1 MSPIFHAYC
10 SAQKMMV
17 DGAFISPAVL
27 NNLYL
32 GKEKICTKQFGD
44 GLLQVEEIFGTRL
57 KYMIV

>member
-1 MSPIFHAYC
+1 MSPIFHAYY

-32 GKEKICTKQFGD
+32 CKEQFCTKQFGD
-44 GLLQVEEIFGTRL
+44 ELSVGEIFGTRL
-57 KYMIV
+57 

>member
-1 MSPIFHAYC
+1 
-10 SAQKMMV
+10 MMV

-44 GLLQVEEIFGTRL
+44 GLLWVEEIFGTRL

>member
-1 MSPIFHAYC
+1 
-10 SAQKMMV
+10 MMV

-44 GLLQVEEIFGTRL
+44 ELWVEEIFRTRL
-57 KYMIV
+57 KYKIV